1 MLTAEIQKEN
11 TIAYVTQSKTN
22 FNFTYTK
29 VSQSSLSVFLSG
41 KNQITGLMT
50 DIAMFD
56 CFLYYLHDRSPIGK
70 MQRQTK
76 IWYNWEAFYCKVGLL
91 F

>member
-29 VSQSSLSVFLSG
+29 VSQSSLSVFLRG
-41 KNQITGLMT
+41 KNKITGLMT

-70 MQRQTK
+70 KQRQTN

-91 F
+91 L